1 MGTHDIHAVFTGTV
15 GVFNDSASGHITQ
28 TVSQKT
34 IEGRFTADSKVYDGN
49 VSATV
54 LTRTLI
60 AVEATD
66 VVSLIGGTATFDTAS
81 VAGGKTVTLVGVS
94 ITGADAFNYTLLSST
109 ITDTAT
115 INKAEATVGFTGTY
129 DGAAHSAIATG
140 VLGEILSGLS
150 GPTVGSLLPTH
161 TDVGTYLD
169 DWRFVDVTGNYNNAT
184 GTVALGTAATTTIT
198 KADVTVN
205 GGFNGVYDGAAHT
218 ATATATGVLG
228 ESLSGL
234 VLNATPHTNVGNYN
248 DGWTFTD
255 ITGNYN
261 STIGSVVSSITAKAI
276 SHTIG
281 SASHD
286 YGSTVDLAAALGG
299 PSSPAS
305 TARP

>member
-150 GPTVGSLLPTH
+150 GPTVDRCCRRTLTSAPTWTIGGSLMSR
-161 TDVGTYLD
+161 G
-169 DWRFVDVTGNYNNAT
+169 
-184 GTVALGTAATTTIT
+184 TIT
-198 KADVTVN
+198 M
-205 GGFNGVYDGAAHT
+205 
-218 ATATATGVLG
+218 
-228 ESLSGL
+228 
-234 VLNATPHTNVGNYN
+234 PP
-248 DGWTFTD
+248 
-255 ITGNYN
+255 
-261 STIGSVVSSITAKAI
+261 
-276 SHTIG
+276 
-281 SASHD
+281 
-286 YGSTVDLAAALGG
+286 G
-299 PSSPAS
+299 PSPSGPPPPLRSP
-305 TARP
+305 RPT